1 MKRKWSTCILALL
14 TASVLCAGC
23 GDGTSGSSSEGHDYE
38 ISEMNAHVYEFGEV
52 QLGEPIT
59 IDGVLELTLYEG
71 SIYDEFYAEN
81 AGPDG
86 ARISAEEGETLF
98 GLYGSIKNLSS
109 KKYQISDV
117 MEMTVTIDGEY
128 EYYGRIYPETE
139 DGTSFI
145 TDDFTS
151 LLEDEIQPKA
161 ERPCVFVSHVGKEV
175 GAEASEATIT
185 FDIKKDVDADDNEVK
200 KKYVMNL
207 QIEY

>member
-1 MKRKWSTCILALL
+1 MKKKWSKCILAML

-23 GDGTSGSSSEGHDYE
+23 GNGTSGSSSEEHDYE
-38 ISEMNAHVYEFGEV
+38 ISEMNVHSYEFGEA

-59 IDGVLELTLYEG
+59 VDGVLELTLYEG
-71 SIYDEFYAEN
+71 GIYDKFYAEN

-86 ARISAEEGETLF
+86 DRISAEEGETLF

-109 KKYQISDV
+109 KRYQISDIV
-117 MEMTVTIDGEY
+117 DITVTIDGQY
-128 EYYGRIYPETE
+128 EYYGSIYPETE

-145 TDDFTS
+145 TDEYTYM
-151 LLEDEIQPKA
+151 LEDEIQPKA

-175 GAEASEATIT
+175 GAEAFEAQVT
-185 FDIKKDVDADDNEVK
+185 FDIKKDVDADEDDIK

-207 QIEY
+207 QINR